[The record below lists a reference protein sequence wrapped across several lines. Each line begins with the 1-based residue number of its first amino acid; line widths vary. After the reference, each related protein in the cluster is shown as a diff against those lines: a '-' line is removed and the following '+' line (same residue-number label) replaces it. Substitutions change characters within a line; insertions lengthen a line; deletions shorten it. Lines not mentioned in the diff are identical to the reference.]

1 MESLIGLRS
10 DGGSNREGGSCSSNG
25 SRQLAVGKYQR
36 TENRIKNSKHK
47 THNINVKMKQLFSFF
62 AVITILSGCNSNPG
76 VVKNE
81 NDKTAE
87 HVITY
92 DSILAEQLGADT
104 YGMKQYVMAFLKTGP
119 NRDQDSATAAQ
130 LQRAHLDN
138 IFRLAD
144 EGKLILAGP
153 ILDKG
158 EIRGIYVFNVTTIEE
173 AAELTSTDPA
183 IKAGRLV
190 MELHP
195 WYGSAALMQ
204 VVEISKRI
212 TKEKI

>member
-1 MESLIGLRS
+1 
-10 DGGSNREGGSCSSNG
+10 
-25 SRQLAVGKYQR
+25 
-36 TENRIKNSKHK
+36 
-47 THNINVKMKQLFSFF
+47 MKQLINFI
-62 AVITILSGCNSNPG
+62 AVIIILAGCNSNPAEI
-76 VVKNE
+76 KNKNYQTSE
-81 NDKTAE
+81 KE
-87 HVITY
+87 ITY
-92 DSILAEQLGADT
+92 DSLLAQQLGADS
-104 YGMKQYVMAFLKTGP
+104 YGMKQYVMAFLKTGL

-153 ILDKG
+153 FLDKG
-158 EIRGIYVFNVTTIEE
+158 EIRGIYVFNVTTVEE